1 MKFTIPIFLF
11 DYKDIGVDIVA
22 LKSKIASFYGEFQ
35 PDYYLLHKRKI
46 DFLFQNNL
54 LKSKDYTIDIASLDL
69 PNGITKTLDSF
80 VSNRKRLISEYRIKI
95 KEKDIN
101 ILRIPSPPPLFF
113 VQVNANSLE
122 KLDYRHY
129 ARKFKEL
136 PNELFDDNLVEIIKF
151 VFLEIKKFLDF
162 SEAHLIIHHT
172 LIECINGESATNS
185 PEGSHQDGMDYIV
198 SAFVVESQNICGA
211 KSILYLE
218 DKKTKI
224 FQTTLKEGQGILQAD
239 KDSFLWHKVTDI
251 QPIHSDLPAFRSSIG
266 FDIEI
271 I

>member
-122 KLDYRHY
+122 NQITD
-129 ARKFKEL
+129 
-136 PNELFDDNLVEIIKF
+136 
-151 VFLEIKKFLDF
+151 
-162 SEAHLIIHHT
+162 T
-172 LIECINGESATNS
+172 MQESLKNCL
-185 PEGSHQDGMDYIV
+185 M
-198 SAFVVESQNICGA
+198 N
-211 KSILYLE
+211 YLM
-218 DKKTKI
+218 
-224 FQTTLKEGQGILQAD
+224 TTLLRLLNLY
-239 KDSFLWHKVTDI
+239 F
-251 QPIHSDLPAFRSSIG
+251 
-266 FDIEI
+266 
-271 I
+271 

>member
-101 ILRIPSPPPLFF
+101 ILRIPSPPPPLFF

-122 KLDYRHY
+122 NQITD
-129 ARKFKEL
+129 
-136 PNELFDDNLVEIIKF
+136 
-151 VFLEIKKFLDF
+151 
-162 SEAHLIIHHT
+162 T
-172 LIECINGESATNS
+172 MQESLKNCL
-185 PEGSHQDGMDYIV
+185 M
-198 SAFVVESQNICGA
+198 N
-211 KSILYLE
+211 YLM
-218 DKKTKI
+218 
-224 FQTTLKEGQGILQAD
+224 TTLLRLLNLY
-239 KDSFLWHKVTDI
+239 F
-251 QPIHSDLPAFRSSIG
+251 
-266 FDIEI
+266 
-271 I
+271 

>member
-101 ILRIPSPPPLFF
+101 ILRIPSPPPPFF
-113 VQVNANSLE
+113 CPSE
-122 KLDYRHY
+122 CKFI
-129 ARKFKEL
+129 RKTRL
-136 PNELFDDNLVEIIKF
+136 
-151 VFLEIKKFLDF
+151 
-162 SEAHLIIHHT
+162 
-172 LIECINGESATNS
+172 
-185 PEGSHQDGMDYIV
+185 
-198 SAFVVESQNICGA
+198 
-211 KSILYLE
+211 
-218 DKKTKI
+218 
-224 FQTTLKEGQGILQAD
+224 
-239 KDSFLWHKVTDI
+239 
-251 QPIHSDLPAFRSSIG
+251 
-266 FDIEI
+266 
-271 I
+271 

>member
-101 ILRIPSPPPLFF
+101 ILRIPSPPPPFF
-113 VQVNANSLE
+113 LS
-122 KLDYRHY
+122 K
-129 ARKFKEL
+129 
-136 PNELFDDNLVEIIKF
+136 
-151 VFLEIKKFLDF
+151 
-162 SEAHLIIHHT
+162 
-172 LIECINGESATNS
+172 
-185 PEGSHQDGMDYIV
+185 
-198 SAFVVESQNICGA
+198 
-211 KSILYLE
+211 
-218 DKKTKI
+218 
-224 FQTTLKEGQGILQAD
+224 
-239 KDSFLWHKVTDI
+239 
-251 QPIHSDLPAFRSSIG
+251 
-266 FDIEI
+266 
-271 I
+271 

>member
-101 ILRIPSPPPLFF
+101 ILRIPSSPF

-136 PNELFDDNLVEIIKF
+136 PNELFDDNLVKIIKF

-185 PEGSHQDGMDYIV
+185 PEGIHQDGMDYIV

>member
-101 ILRIPSPPPLFF
+101 ILRIPSPPPFFF

-122 KLDYRHY
+122 NQITD
-129 ARKFKEL
+129 
-136 PNELFDDNLVEIIKF
+136 
-151 VFLEIKKFLDF
+151 
-162 SEAHLIIHHT
+162 T
-172 LIECINGESATNS
+172 MQESLKNCL
-185 PEGSHQDGMDYIV
+185 M
-198 SAFVVESQNICGA
+198 N
-211 KSILYLE
+211 YLM
-218 DKKTKI
+218 
-224 FQTTLKEGQGILQAD
+224 TTLLRLLNLY
-239 KDSFLWHKVTDI
+239 F
-251 QPIHSDLPAFRSSIG
+251 
-266 FDIEI
+266 
-271 I
+271 

>member
-101 ILRIPSPPPLFF
+101 ILRIPRPPPFFF

-122 KLDYRHY
+122 NQITD
-129 ARKFKEL
+129 
-136 PNELFDDNLVEIIKF
+136 
-151 VFLEIKKFLDF
+151 
-162 SEAHLIIHHT
+162 T
-172 LIECINGESATNS
+172 MQESLKNCL
-185 PEGSHQDGMDYIV
+185 M
-198 SAFVVESQNICGA
+198 N
-211 KSILYLE
+211 YLM
-218 DKKTKI
+218 
-224 FQTTLKEGQGILQAD
+224 TTLLRLLNLY
-239 KDSFLWHKVTDI
+239 F
-251 QPIHSDLPAFRSSIG
+251 
-266 FDIEI
+266 
-271 I
+271 